1 MGRFVAKAFK
11 KDYYF
16 LNMAHPKEER
26 TFVMVKPDGVFRGL
40 IGEIFTRFE
49 KRGLKI
55 VALKMVWPT
64 REHIDQHYPAHDE
77 WLGSVGSRTSEFFKG
92 KGIDVKDHFGTEDA
106 VEIGK
111 QVKGWLG
118 DYITQGPVV
127 AMVVEGMHAI
137 TTVRKIIGHTY
148 PIEALPG
155 TIRGDFSVD
164 TPSAAN
170 AEKRVV
176 KNIIHASGNPE
187 EASHEIEH
195 WFSPEEIHSYKRSDE
210 DVMF

>member
-1 MGRFVAKAFK
+1 MV
-11 KDYYF
+11 
-16 LNMAHPKEER
+16 HPKEER

-40 IGEIFTRFE
+40 VGEILTRFE
-49 KRGLKI
+49 RRGLKI

-64 REHIDQHYPAHDE
+64 REHIDKHYPAHDE

-92 KGIDVKDHFGTEDA
+92 KGMDVKDHFGTEDV

-111 QVKGWLG
+111 QVKSWLG

-127 AMVVEGMHAI
+127 AMVIEGMHAI

-210 DVMF
+210 DIMF